1 MSGISKPTTCAI
13 TVVIVVVVV
22 VVESANRISFASNE
36 QCVDCDIK

>member
-22 VVESANRISFASNE
+22 VVESANRISFASN
-36 QCVDCDIK
+36 VDCDIK